1 MTIRFLLNGREVAC
15 ESAPDRRAVDLLRE
29 EFGLTGVKEGCGG
42 GECGACAVLVD
53 GSARLSCLM
62 LAAQLA
68 GRSVVTVEG
77 LGTAEAPHPLQ
88 TAFAEHGAVQCGYCA
103 PGMLMA
109 AADLLARDPSPDRE
123 AIAGAVS
130 GTLCRCGGYGKIV
143 EAVERAA
150 EAMRPGP
157 VRKALRKKRGGA

>member
-1 MTIRFLLNGREVAC
+1 MTIRFVLNGREVAC
-15 ESAPDRRAVDLLRE
+15 ETVPDRRAVDLLRE

-62 LAAQLA
+62 LAAQLE
-68 GRSVVTVEG
+68 GRTVVTVEG
-77 LGTAEAPHPLQ
+77 LGTAQAPHPLQ
-88 TAFAEHGAVQCGYCA
+88 TAFAEHGAVQCGYCT

-109 AADLLARDPSPDRE
+109 AADLLACDPAPDRE
-123 AIAGAVS
+123 AITGAVS

-150 EAMRPGP
+150 GAMAQ
-157 VRKALRKKRGGA
+157 KATRKKAEGA